1 MSISERMKR
10 IHSTGKA
17 ELREHGMKTDNKV
30 ATGLVGTAK
39 PFVDKV
45 RAWAGRKGEEWA
57 QERAK
62 NKAVRAA
69 YSEASH
75 KARLKYAGKEATYRA
90 RAAYHKRI
98 APVRIRATDP
108 RQGGLARSQGMPSIG
123 NAGFSLPNQ
132 YFPAPSNST
141 KKKKVGARDPFW
153 P

>member
-1 MSISERMKR
+1 MSISERMRK
-10 IHSTGKA
+10 IHQTGKA

-45 RAWAGRKGEEWA
+45 RDWAGRKGEEWA

-69 YSEASH
+69 YSDASH
-75 KARLKYAGKEATYRA
+75 KARLKYAGKEATYRE

-98 APVRIRATDP
+98 APIRASDP

-123 NAGFSLPNQ
+123 NVGFDMPNP
-132 YFPAPSNST
+132 YYPAPSNST
-141 KKKKVGARDPFW
+141 KKKKASVRDPFW